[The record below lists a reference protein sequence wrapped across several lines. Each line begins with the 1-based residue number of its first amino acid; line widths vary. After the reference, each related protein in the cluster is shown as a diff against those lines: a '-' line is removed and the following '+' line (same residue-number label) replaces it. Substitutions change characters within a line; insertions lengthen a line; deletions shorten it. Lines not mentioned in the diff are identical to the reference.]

1 MHNDHDNKYNLA
13 GRIGIELTLL
23 IPIGVELLT
32 LQRALA
38 DGTPEK
44 RYYHLKT
51 LFFLSGFCYNKGDSP
66 VGISSVLFY
75 FFKG

>member
-1 MHNDHDNKYNLA
+1 MYNDHDNKYDLA

-38 DGTPEK
+38 DGT
-44 RYYHLKT
+44 
-51 LFFLSGFCYNKGDSP
+51 S
-66 VGISSVLFY
+66 
-75 FFKG
+75 